1 MTIQPAVKQ
10 ETKKIAAGVA
20 VLSTL
25 MIAVFL
31 LLGKFNWS
39 VLLGAAIGSAAAIG
53 NFFLMAL
60 SVQKAADRMPPL
72 PPQNET
78 GDGEEEE
85 NKEQPLSEEAINARK
100 RMQFSYTMRMLMLAA
115 IAIAAVL
122 LPFVNSYAALIPMLF
137 PRIVISLIGLLQK
150 NQ

>member
-1 MTIQPAVKQ
+1 MTIQPVVKQ
-10 ETKKIAAGVA
+10 ETKKIAAGVII
-20 VLSTL
+20 LSVL

-31 LLGKFNWS
+31 LIGKFDWG

-60 SVQKAADRMPPL
+60 SVQKAADRMPVL
-72 PPQNET
+72 PAQEEKEA
-78 GDGEEEE
+78 GEEAEE
-85 NKEQPLSEEAINARK
+85 PPVSEEAKNARK

-115 IAIAAVL
+115 IAIIAVL

-137 PRIVISLIGLLQK
+137 PRIVISVIGLLQK

>member
-1 MTIQPAVKQ
+1 MTIQPVVKQ
-10 ETKKIAAGVA
+10 ETKKIAAGVII
-20 VLSTL
+20 LSVL

-31 LLGKFNWS
+31 LIGKFDWG

-60 SVQKAADRMPPL
+60 SVQKAADRMPVL
-72 PPQNET
+72 PAQEEKEE
-78 GDGEEEE
+78 GEEAEE
-85 NKEQPLSEEAINARK
+85 PPVSEEAKNARK

-115 IAIAAVL
+115 IAIIAVL
-122 LPFVNSYAALIPMLF
+122 LPFVNSYATLIPMLF
-137 PRIVISLIGLLQK
+137 PRIVISVIGLLQK